1 MIALLV
7 AAALLTSCGEGSTES
22 GEAAPSGEP
31 TATAVAGR
39 VSISFTTRCV
49 RAGNAA
55 ALTVDYRAS
64 ATEEKRLVR
73 ITIKLDEDVV
83 YDSGDI
89 DKNQETG
96 SRVLSVDQGS
106 RVVVEVRAM
115 PQDGRFAAGRKTVA
129 CPGTRPG
136 FRA

>member
-1 MIALLV
+1 
-7 AAALLTSCGEGSTES
+7 
-22 GEAAPSGEP
+22 
-31 TATAVAGR
+31 
-39 VSISFTTRCV
+39 VSISFSTRCRRV
-49 RAGNAA
+49 GNAA
-55 ALTVDYRAS
+55 ELTVDYRAS

-73 ITIKLDEDVV
+73 ITITLNEDVV

-89 DKNQETG
+89 DKSQEAG
-96 SRVLSVDQGS
+96 SRVLGVAQGS
-106 RVVVEVRAM
+106 RVVVEVRAL